1 MASVA
6 ASEISAHAAEL
17 RAELKDWERG
27 FAAANGGKKAGR
39 GDIKKVPEIAAKYK
53 EYSRLKAEETKAFK
67 NEKPQSK
74 PNDLEDQA
82 KPKKRKHSS
91 PNGPESHHQI
101 TSTPRK
107 SSQGLFQT
115 PSKTKPTHP
124 SNVDPY
130 DSPSVL
136 RRLFSPSTHMT
147 TSSPLKTAIGPT
159 PQRDGKALGLFDLL
173 SESGGSTATPS
184 ATRIASLKGMAAQTP
199 SKKRK
204 AMDTIAEE
212 DEEEEDTLRGE
223 RTPAS
228 SGKKYMLSALFATP
242 TAWRYSSIVED
253 ETSRNVHGKGGLNQS
268 PSQPKNNDTTNLET
282 PSFLRR
288 STSGLYNSNN
298 LGKSQSGLSPI
309 PVRKPPQFVGKGL
322 SQLVQGLRDMEE
334 ERLEDELDVLRE
346 IEAEHNAQDIDVPDS
361 QIPGDTTGRIYK
373 KKGQKRTTRMVRMK
387 PVFVPPKAV
396 SKSTSQSQSQSRPR
410 SQRPLSTIYA
420 DNRDG
425 QEGLEPND
433 DEIDDLLAIAE
444 TQADIQPPDKTKPD
458 TYTAADMDSLDS
470 ISEPESEADSDPDYD
485 ADSRPLRSK
494 TFSEKM
500 REAIGIG
507 KTESQSQPT
516 TEQVRAREAQKEKE
530 KEKKEKEKKPSTR
543 KINPQAHANYRSL
556 KIRNRGGRAG
566 GRGFGRF
573 RRR

>member
-1 MASVA
+1 MTSLA
-6 ASEISAHAAEL
+6 ASEIAAHAAAL

-53 EYSRLKAEETKAFK
+53 EYSQLKAEETKAFK
-67 NEKPQSK
+67 TEKSQSK
-74 PNDLEDQA
+74 FNGHEDVFRSN
-82 KPKKRKHSS
+82 KRKRSS
-91 PNGPESHHQI
+91 PNGPEPNDQTI
-101 TSTPRK
+101 STPRK

-115 PSKTKPTHP
+115 PSKTKPSHP

-136 RRLFSPSTHMT
+136 RRLFSPSTHIAS
-147 TSSPLKTAIGPT
+147 SSPLRTAIGPT

-184 ATRIASLKGMAAQTP
+184 TTRIASIKGMAAQTP

-212 DEEEEDTLRGE
+212 DEEEENTLRGE

-228 SGKKYMLSALFATP
+228 SSKKYMLSALFATP

-253 ETSRNVHGKGGLNQS
+253 ETSMNNNALNQS
-268 PSQPKNNDTTNLET
+268 PSQTTNKNTDTTHLET

-288 STSGLYNSNN
+288 STSGLFNSKT
-298 LGKSQSGLSPI
+298 LGNSHSGLSPI
-309 PVRKPPQFVGKGL
+309 PVRKPHHFVGKGL

-346 IEAEHNAQDIDVPDS
+346 IEAEQNAQEVDVPDS
-361 QIPGDTTGRIYK
+361 QMLAVTNGRIYK
-373 KKGQKRTTRMVRMK
+373 KKGQKRTTKMVRMK
-387 PVFVPPKAV
+387 PVVVPSMVVA
-396 SKSTSQSQSQSRPR
+396 KSQSQSQSQSQSRPP
-410 SQRPLSTIYA
+410 PLRALSAINK
-420 DNRDG
+420 NRDD
-425 QEGLEPND
+425 ERGLDPNE
-433 DEIDDLLAIAE
+433 DELLAIAE
-444 TQADIQPPDKTKPD
+444 TQADLDPREEADPDPHD
-458 TYTAADMDSLDS
+458 AGDIDSLHS
-470 ISEPESEADSDPDYD
+470 ISEPESDGDSDPDYD
-485 ADSRPLRSK
+485 ADSRPPGRSK

-500 REAIGIG
+500 REAIGTG
-507 KTESQSQPT
+507 KTQSQST
-516 TEQVRAREAQKEKE
+516 AEQARARDAQKEKE
-530 KEKKEKEKKPSTR
+530 KETEKEEEKERKQSTR

-556 KIRNRGGRAG
+556 KIRNRGGKAG
-566 GRGFGRF
+566 GRGYGRF